1 VTADQ
6 ARTLV
11 PILDSEFTRV
21 SEALG
26 CRSEERLTAIVQ
38 TPEAYRQS
46 MGAAEWSGGQFDGR
60 IRVALL
66 EKTPGDLTR
75 QTFRARDRSDK
86 VWRRNA
92 RILPIRTT
100 YAIGL
105 AHRAGE
111 RLISLSCFD
120 SCHAATRCAPS
131 GCCIKGVTA
140 MRLVIS
146 KRR

>member
-46 MGAAEWSGGQFDGR
+46 TGAAERSGGQFDGR

-75 QTFRARDRSDK
+75 QTFAHEI
-86 VWRRNA
+86 VHACLAQTGEWPA
-92 RILPIRTT
+92 WLHE
-100 YAIGL
+100 GL
-105 AHRAGE
+105 A
-111 RLISLSCFD
+111 
-120 SCHAATRCAPS
+120 
-131 GCCIKGVTA
+131 
-140 MRLVIS
+140 
-146 KRR
+146 